1 MICARDL
8 VEIERRN
15 LRFFD
20 EEVEKLDRW
29 AEDLKTGLEREI
41 KELDQQIR
49 DVKRL
54 SASAP
59 SLQEKLEYQKR
70 LKELDTERR
79 TKRKRL
85 FEAQDEIDAKRD
97 DLIADI
103 EQRLQQKVTFDQL
116 MTIRWTITDSGR
128 NAR

>member
-1 MICARDL
+1 MRYF
-8 VEIERRN
+8 N
-15 LRFFD
+15 

-41 KELDQQIR
+41 KELDLQIR
-49 DVKRL
+49 EVKRL
-54 SASAP
+54 STSAP
-59 SLQEKLEYQKR
+59 SLQEKLEHQKR

-97 DLIADI
+97 GLIAGI
-103 EQRLQQKVTFDQL
+103 EQRLQQKVSFNPL
-116 MTIRWTITDSGR
+116 LTIRWAVGR
-128 NAR
+128 ENEARGRSRE